1 VNFLD
6 HTRTSYDA
14 TADDYTEWIRDEL
27 ATKPLERALLR
38 GFAEIVRGPVADI
51 GCGPGRVTA
60 FLHDLGLSVFGIDLS
75 PGMIAAARRTH
86 PTLRFEV
93 GSMTSLDLED
103 GSLGGIVA
111 WYSIIHIPDQHLPG
125 VLAGFHRVLAPG
137 GHLQLAFQVGDD
149 VFHLDEARGH
159 EVSLDFRRRRPE
171 QVANLLTQAG
181 FVVRAWTQRERD
193 EDGEF
198 PERTP
203 QGFMLAR
210 KPPA

>member
-1 VNFLD
+1 VSDFID
-6 HTRTSYDA
+6 RTRKSYDD
-14 TADDYTEWIRDEL
+14 TADAYTEWIRDEL
-27 ATKPLERALLR
+27 AAKPLDRALLR

-60 FLHDLGLSVFGIDLS
+60 YLHDLGVSVFGIDLS

-93 GSMTSLDLED
+93 GSMTSLGLED

-111 WYSIIHIPDQHLPG
+111 WYSIIHIPDEHLPG

-149 VFHLDEARGH
+149 VLHLSEARGH
-159 EVSLDFRRRRPE
+159 EVSLDFRRRRPD
-171 QVANLLTQAG
+171 QVADLLTGAG
-181 FVVRAWTQRERD
+181 FEVRAQSLRAPD
-193 EDGEF
+193 EDGDF

-210 KPPA
+210 KPG